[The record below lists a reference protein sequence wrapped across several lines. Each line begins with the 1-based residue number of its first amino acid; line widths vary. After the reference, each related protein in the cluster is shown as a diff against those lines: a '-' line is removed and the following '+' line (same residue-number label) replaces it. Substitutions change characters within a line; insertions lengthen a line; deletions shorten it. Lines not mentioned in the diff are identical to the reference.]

1 VRPPQPVNQRSHAR
15 REHSRAAKP
24 RDNQTPE
31 DIGRV
36 VLELR
41 QVVSER
47 RQLVS
52 ERRQA
57 HMRCGPRKVKWVLE
71 RDEPVRTSPASGT
84 IGALLKRKGLV
95 VPRRRKKRVRTAPYS
110 EPLAH
115 ADEAHC
121 VRCSDFN
128 GWFPTADGQRIDPLT
143 ISNAHTQHLL
153 RCQAVEK
160 TDTARVQA
168 VLKRPLANTACR
180 RQFASITRRR
190 MPRGGWPLARL
201 SRLAVWWISLGIVPQ
216 PIAAGHP
223 KQNGTHERM
232 YRRLKH
238 EAAQPPAANR
248 REQQR
253 TLDRFRQEHNDVR
266 VGRILRSRGA
276 IALRRFPSGST

>member
-1 VRPPQPVNQRSHAR
+1 MVGLAWRKLRSQPAVRPPQPVNQRSHAR

-36 VLELR
+36 
-41 QVVSER
+41 
-47 RQLVS
+47 VS

-190 MPRGGWPLARL
+190 MLRGRWLLARL
-201 SRLAVWWISLGIVPQ
+201 SRMAAGWISLGIVPQ

-223 KQNGTHERM
+223 KQNRTHE
-232 YRRLKH
+232 
-238 EAAQPPAANR
+238 PC
-248 REQQR
+248 
-253 TLDRFRQEHNDVR
+253 
-266 VGRILRSRGA
+266 
-276 IALRRFPSGST
+276 IAR